1 MSIDVGLLLGHY
13 QLYQDFSESMAFLS
27 CICSY
32 VGHCVFVFVYLYYGK
47 ISPMEHGVPES

>member
-1 MSIDVGLLLGHY
+1 MSIDVGPLLGHY